1 MILHVFADA
10 VHGPSP
16 PLDERRPQLIIEQ
29 SNAHC
34 VSPLSL
40 KMTYLGIVAS
50 GRRVAVSLSR
60 SSTAPTTSFA
70 RCACRSLMSGTYR
83 RVIYIGSDSFGVGD
97 HSSLLCY
104 NRSNGPTNS
113 SSVVISSRE
122 YRASPARHQSSDDF
136 AVRAQQFGLASK
148 EEVALAAEDAS
159 TVFLDVRSPPEI
171 EDASLTSRPC
181 VEIWCTMDDTSRLK
195 EKAEQLMPDKDGE
208 FSL

>member
-1 MILHVFADA
+1 MK
-10 VHGPSP
+10 SQ
-16 PLDERRPQLIIEQ
+16 QLIIEQ

-60 SSTAPTTSFA
+60 SFTAPTASSA
-70 RCACRSLMSGTYR
+70 RCANRSLMWGTYR
-83 RVIYIGSDSFGVGD
+83 RVTSIGSHSFGVGD
-97 HSSLLCY
+97 YSSLLCH

-113 SSVVISSRE
+113 SSVLISSRAFH
-122 YRASPARHQSSDDF
+122 ASPARHQSSDDF

-148 EEVALAAEDAS
+148 EEVALAAENAS

-171 EDASLTSRPC
+171 KDASLTSRPC